1 MSEVRF
7 EDLALRIRAQRLA
20 IIASNIANADTPGY
34 QAKDLDF
41 KGALE
46 RSNAKM
52 LSVNS
57 SSKGHIPSSEMKSI
71 YDTDVAFR
79 PASQNSL
86 DKNTVDLDQ
95 ERSSF
100 IDNAIRTELAMKQAV
115 EEYSEIGDMLA
126 KMVK

>member
-1 MSEVRF
+1 
-7 EDLALRIRAQRLA
+7 
-20 IIASNIANADTPGY
+20 
-34 QAKDLDF
+34 
-41 KGALE
+41 
-46 RSNAKM
+46 M

-71 YDTDVAFR
+71 YDTEVAFR